1 MNGVNLMNIQNKKQQ
16 QQFKMK
22 IEFSLLEMFMFING
36 SLSLFFFELKGVIIE
51 IICIY
56 IEREIKKQMNK
67 AEFYLFDQFRLF
79 AIQLVAS
86 I

>member
-1 MNGVNLMNIQNKKQQ
+1 MNIQNKKQQ